1 MVAPERLVQPARAAR
16 PARPSAASRLAGIF
30 GKPFADLPSAVL
42 RRVARRSTEVPIEA
56 AIYWFN
62 DMDWHGV
69 HADPWFR
76 YSVRVD
82 GVFEP
87 GFLEGIRRAAGRR

>member
-30 GKPFADLPSAVL
+30 GKPFYVTAPDG
-42 RRVARRSTEVPIEA
+42 STEVAVDAP
-56 AIYWFN
+56 IYWFN